1 MDISKILSNEFSI
14 DKKYVDNVI
23 NLLDDG
29 NTVPFISRYRKEMT
43 GSLDDIVLRE
53 FELRLQYLRNLEE
66 KKQNVIRLIDEQ
78 GKLTDKLKVMILDCK
93 TLVEIEDIYR
103 PFKPKKR
110 TRAIIAEEKGLKPLS
125 EIILSG
131 DENIDIFL
139 ESENYI
145 NLELGVKNG
154 QDALNGAK
162 DIIAE
167 IISDNYDFR
176 KFIRE
181 YIFENGIL
189 QTQGESEE
197 RTQYEI
203 YYEYSEK
210 LKTIPSHRILAINRG
225 EKENI
230 LKVKVNFEE
239 DVIVD
244 KIYSKMKNE
253 NKETSKIIFESIEDS
268 LKRLIIPSV
277 KIGRASCRERV

>member
-139 ESENYI
+139 
-145 NLELGVKNG
+145 V
-154 QDALNGAK
+154 
-162 DIIAE
+162 
-167 IISDNYDFR
+167 
-176 KFIRE
+176 
-181 YIFENGIL
+181 
-189 QTQGESEE
+189 
-197 RTQYEI
+197 
-203 YYEYSEK
+203 
-210 LKTIPSHRILAINRG
+210 
-225 EKENI
+225 
-230 LKVKVNFEE
+230 
-239 DVIVD
+239 
-244 KIYSKMKNE
+244 
-253 NKETSKIIFESIEDS
+253 
-268 LKRLIIPSV
+268 
-277 KIGRASCRERV
+277 